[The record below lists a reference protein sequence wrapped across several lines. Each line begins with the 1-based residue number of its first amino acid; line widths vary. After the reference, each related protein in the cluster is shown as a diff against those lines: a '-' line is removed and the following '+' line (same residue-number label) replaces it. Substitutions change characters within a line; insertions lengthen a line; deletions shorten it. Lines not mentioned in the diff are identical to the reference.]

1 MGGFSIWHWLV
12 VLLIVALIF
21 GTKRLRNMGDDVG
34 GAVKNFRKAMQD
46 DDKPAASTEAQS
58 KLEKPADPA
67 AIDPAIDPAAA
78 EQRERDPQRPGN

>member
-1 MGGFSIWHWLV
+1 MGGFSLWHWLV

-46 DDKPAASTEAQS
+46 DDKPAVVEPP

-67 AIDPAIDPAAA
+67 VVEPAIDPAAA
-78 EQRERDPQRPGN
+78 EQRERDSQRPAN

>member
-1 MGGFSIWHWLV
+1 MGGLSLWHWLI

-46 DDKPAASTEAQS
+46 DDKPGEPP
-58 KLEKPADPA
+58 KLDKPADPSA
-67 AIDPAIDPAAA
+67 TNPAVDPATA
-78 EQRERDPQRPGN
+78 EQRERDSQRPGN

>member
-1 MGGFSIWHWLV
+1 MFGLSIPHLL
-12 VLLIVALIF
+12 VLLVIVALIF

-46 DDKPAASTEAQS
+46 DDKPAVVEPP

-67 AIDPAIDPAAA
+67 VVEPAIDPAAA

>member
-21 GTKRLRNMGDDVG
+21 GTKRLRNIGDDVG

-46 DDKPAASTEAQS
+46 DDKPAAAAEPQPNP
-58 KLEKPADPA
+58 EQPASPA
-67 AIDPAIDPAAA
+67 ASDTANAKPTEP
-78 EQRERDPQRPGN
+78 RDPQRPAN

>member
-1 MGGFSIWHWLV
+1 MGGFSLWHWLI

-21 GTKRLRNMGDDVG
+21 GTNRLRNMGDDVG

-46 DDKPAASTEAQS
+46 DDKPVEPP

-67 AIDPAIDPAAA
+67 VVEPAIDPAAA
-78 EQRERDPQRPGN
+78 EQRARDPQRPAN

>member
-1 MGGFSIWHWLV
+1 MGGFSLWHWLI

-46 DDKPAASTEAQS
+46 DDKPVEPS
-58 KLEKPADPA
+58 KLDKPADPSA
-67 AIDPAIDPAAA
+67 TNPPIDPATA
-78 EQRERDPQRPGN
+78 EQRERDSQRPGN

>member
-1 MGGFSIWHWLV
+1 MGSISIWHWLV

-46 DDKPAASTEAQS
+46 DDKPTVVDPP

-67 AIDPAIDPAAA
+67 VVAPTIDPVAA
-78 EQRERDPQRPGN
+78 EQRERDPQRPSN

>member
-46 DDKPAASTEAQS
+46 DDKPAAGTDSQPKSEQ
-58 KLEKPADPA
+58 PASPA
-67 AIDPAIDPAAA
+67 AGAAA
-78 EQRERDPQRPGN
+78 ADATAAKRDPQPPAN